1 MYKILRKRVWRELKE
16 NIYRY
21 VALALLIILGMYLI
35 VSLVGAAE
43 TVIRGVG
50 EKAEENK
57 LEDGQFGVF
66 VPLTK
71 AEESD
76 IKSSGVSLEQM
87 FYLDF
92 EMKDSSTLR
101 VYKNRQEIDRIDLD
115 DGRLAQ
121 NAEEAV
127 LEKRYS
133 AEHDLTIG
141 DYVTIGGWQYRIVGT
156 GSVPD
161 YDAPY
166 KDLSDSSVES
176 KQFGLAFVTGDAY
189 EALKNSG
196 NSTKSEEF
204 TYAYRLNGKM
214 KTEELREKIQK
225 LSFSPEDVT
234 DSYFQDYWSETGGKK
249 EGLEDG
255 VQELLD
261 GAENLDEALELLS
274 RNNEKLQ
281 SGAGQILDA
290 YLRETEKELAEYGL
304 SQELTEDNF
313 EEILG
318 NLMDST
324 DNGILRFS
332 LNSVL
337 EQLRELKQYKEGVI
351 QYTGGVAEAAKGAG
365 ELADGMQKLQE
376 GTKELITDFSDE
388 DMSNLTQ
395 FMKSEDN
402 PRVKASADDQIIN
415 KLAGLIAGIII
426 IVLFTYVIS
435 VFVIHEIER
444 ESSVIGALYAL
455 GVKKRELISHYL
467 MLPVMI
473 TFLAGLAGTILGY
486 SKWGINIQM
495 GDCYKYFSV
504 PSLQVVYPVY
514 LLIYGVVMPPVIA
527 AVVNCIVIWKKLSQP
542 ALRLIRNEQ
551 KVSRISNINLGD
563 MGFINRFRIRQM
575 LREIRTGF
583 TVMFGMFIALLIM
596 MLGINC
602 YVMCGHLRA
611 ENAADTRYEYM
622 YTYKYPEEQMPE
634 GGKACYA
641 RTFTKEVH
649 GYNLEVTLLGVERD
663 NPYFKANVTPGKS
676 KAVISSAMAQKYQL
690 SEGDELILTEEES
703 ETDYAFTVEGVV
715 QYSVSFY
722 AFMDI
727 DSMRELFGVDDDYY
741 NVIFSGHELDIDP
754 GRLYAAVSREE
765 IVRSAEIFI
774 EMMLPMVMML
784 VVVSA
789 IIFCVVMYLM
799 MKVMIDRSAFSISL
813 IKIFGYRTGE
823 IRKLYLNGNFYMI
836 AASAAVCIPLSKL
849 LMDKIYPLLVSNVA
863 CGMNLSF
870 SWELYLGIYGIII
883 GLYFVINQLLVRRLN
898 KMIPVEVLK
907 NRE

>member
-1 MYKILRKRVWRELKE
+1 MYKILQKRVWRELRE
-16 NIYRY
+16 NIFRY
-21 VALALLIILGMYLI
+21 LALALLIILGMYLI

-43 TVIRGVG
+43 TVIRGVD

-76 IKSSGVSLEQM
+76 IKSSGVSLEPM

-141 DYVTIGGWQYRIVGT
+141 DYVTIGGRRYRIVGT

-176 KQFGLAFVTGDAY
+176 KQFGLAFVTGDTY
-189 EALKNSG
+189 ETLKSSG
-196 NSTKSEEF
+196 DSAKSEEF
-204 TYAYRLNGKM
+204 IYAYRLNGKM
-214 KTEELREKIQK
+214 KVEEFEEKIRK
-225 LSFSPEDVT
+225 LSFSAVDVT
-234 DSYFQDYWSETGGKK
+234 DSYFQEYWHKTGGKK

-255 VQELLD
+255 VQEL
-261 GAENLDEALELLS
+261 
-274 RNNEKLQ
+274 
-281 SGAGQILDA
+281 
-290 YLRETEKELAEYGL
+290 
-304 SQELTEDNF
+304 
-313 EEILG
+313 
-318 NLMDST
+318 
-324 DNGILRFS
+324 
-332 LNSVL
+332 
-337 EQLRELKQYKEGVI
+337 
-351 QYTGGVAEAAKGAG
+351 
-365 ELADGMQKLQE
+365 
-376 GTKELITDFSDE
+376 ITDFPDE

-435 VFVIHEIER
+435 VFVIHGIER

-455 GVKKRELISHYL
+455 GVKKQELISHYL

-504 PSLQVVYPVY
+504 PSLQVVYPAY

-551 KVSRISNINLGD
+551 KISRISNINLGD

-602 YVMCGHLRA
+602 YVMCDHLRA

-690 SEGDELILTEEES
+690 SEGDELILTDEES
-703 ETDYAFTVEGVV
+703 EMDYAFTVEGIV

-741 NVIFSGHELDIDP
+741 NVIISGHKLDIDP
-754 GRLYAAVSREE
+754 GRLYAVVSREE
-765 IVRSAEIFI
+765 VVRSAEIFI

-836 AASAAVCIPLSKL
+836 AVSAAVCIPLSKL
-849 LMDKIYPLLVSNVA
+849 LMDKIYPLLVSNIA

-870 SWELYLGIYGIII
+870 SWGLYLGIYGIII

-907 NRE
+907 NRG

>member
-1 MYKILRKRVWRELKE
+1 MYKILQKRVWRELRE
-16 NIYRY
+16 NIFRY
-21 VALALLIILGMYLI
+21 LALALLIILGMYLI

-43 TVIRGVG
+43 TVIRGVD

-115 DGRLAQ
+115 EGRLAQ
-121 NAEEAV
+121 NAEETV
-127 LEKRYS
+127 LEKRYCE
-133 AEHDLTIG
+133 EHELSIG
-141 DYVTIGGWQYRIVGT
+141 DYVTIGKKQFRIVGT

-176 KQFGLAFVTGDAY
+176 KQFGLAFVTGDTY
-189 EALKNSG
+189 ETLKSSG
-196 NSTKSEEF
+196 DSVKSEEF
-204 TYAYRLNGKM
+204 IYAYRLNGKM
-214 KTEELREKIQK
+214 KVEEFEEKIRK
-225 LSFSPEDVT
+225 LSFSAVDVT
-234 DSYFQDYWSETGGKK
+234 DSYFQEYWHKTGGKK

-255 VQELLD
+255 VQEL
-261 GAENLDEALELLS
+261 
-274 RNNEKLQ
+274 
-281 SGAGQILDA
+281 
-290 YLRETEKELAEYGL
+290 
-304 SQELTEDNF
+304 
-313 EEILG
+313 
-318 NLMDST
+318 
-324 DNGILRFS
+324 
-332 LNSVL
+332 
-337 EQLRELKQYKEGVI
+337 
-351 QYTGGVAEAAKGAG
+351 
-365 ELADGMQKLQE
+365 
-376 GTKELITDFSDE
+376 ITDFPDE

-435 VFVIHEIER
+435 VFVIHGIER

-504 PSLQVVYPVY
+504 PTLQVVYPVY

-551 KVSRISNINLGD
+551 KISRISNINLGD

-690 SEGDELILTEEES
+690 SEGDELILTDEES
-703 ETDYAFTVEGVV
+703 EMDYAFTVEGIV

-722 AFMDI
+722 VFMDI

-836 AASAAVCIPLSKL
+836 AVSAAVCIPLSKL
-849 LMDKIYPLLVSNVA
+849 LMDKMYPLLVSNIA